1 MFIRTLYKVSQE
13 WEKRFRARE
22 GQSERK
28 ASPSS
33 TNGLLAGCLVVFS
46 FAGVPFPA
54 NSVTLPERFG
64 ADASYRSRPPPPL
77 VEGAPKSDHCAASEP
92 PGRAAAGREGDL
104 PASPPRRSGPTSTL
118 PIGKRGKSASGAGKH
133 APITSSDKN
142 SSNRN
147 RRQPAWLNLVENDKF
162 KQRSN
167 CGVHGARAGEF
178 LVAGLFLRNPN
189 LF

>member
-1 MFIRTLYKVSQE
+1 MFIRTLFKVSQE

-77 VEGAPKSDHCAASEP
+77 VEGAPKSGHCAASEP
-92 PGRAAAGREGDL
+92 PGQAAIARVGDSQPAQPLGIALRAAHRKARKISL
-104 PASPPRRSGPTSTL
+104 
-118 PIGKRGKSASGAGKH
+118 KC
-133 APITSSDKN
+133 
-142 SSNRN
+142 
-147 RRQPAWLNLVENDKF
+147 VETRTNNEF
-162 KQRSN
+162 GQ
-167 CGVHGARAGEF
+167 EF
-178 LVAGLFLRNPN
+178 L
-189 LF
+189 